1 MESTASTLQGF
12 TSAKQGCQ
20 MLHGPDSA
28 CVAFACAQC
37 TRRSTRSLAWRCV
50 QQQMHAE
57 GLSHMQEGMPPTR
70 ACAQSWRT
78 LQVAWNEVA
87 VAELAWTS
95 EKDRDRIFS
104 EIRVLKQLK
113 HKNIITLHDWWFD
126 PKISSIC
133 FITELFTDG
142 TLRQ

>member
-1 MESTASTLQGF
+1 
-12 TSAKQGCQ
+12 
-20 MLHGPDSA
+20 
-28 CVAFACAQC
+28 
-37 TRRSTRSLAWRCV
+37 
-50 QQQMHAE
+50 MHK
-57 GLSHMQEGMPPTR
+57 
-70 ACAQSWRT
+70 SWRT